1 MYHFTVEDFQAVDQC
16 QKCCCERLN
25 LKPGTTTRIS
35 VGYAPWA
42 VPIGQLHCAPL
53 FELEQLQTCPTQPSG
68 PEANVDPISYDAT
81 LNTPVNIDL
90 ALVIQPA
97 PLTFK
102 VMPLYGPLHGKVQ
115 PLVAGVNDGK
125 LTYTP
130 AMNYTGPDRFFVT
143 ATDASSQSKVFE
155 VLIGVGISG
164 DTVAPTPHVSVGKA
178 VVDTRL
184 YSVSFPVTI
193 SPVTQSCEIWKLT
206 VLQAAL
212 DCDCTCYTRTDCFD
226 IGVAKC

>member
-25 LKPGTTTRIS
+25 LKPGTTNRVS
-35 VGYAPWA
+35 LGYAPWA

-53 FELEQLQTCPTQPSG
+53 FQLEQLQTCPTQPSG
-68 PEANVDPISYDAT
+68 PEANTDPISYDVT
-81 LNTPVNIDL
+81 VNTPINIDL
-90 ALVIQPA
+90 AMVIDTA

-102 VMPLYGPLHGKVQ
+102 VMALYGPTHGKVQ
-115 PLVAGVNDGK
+115 PVVAYVNDGK

-143 ATDASSQSKVFE
+143 ATDATDNSDVFE
-155 VLIGVGISG
+155 ILLGVGVSG
-164 DTVAPTPHVSVGKA
+164 DTVVPTPHVSVGKA
-178 VVDTRL
+178 VVDQR
-184 YSVSFPVTI
+184 YCSVSFPVTV
-193 SPVTQSCEIWKLT
+193 SPAADACEVWRLT

-212 DCDCTCYTRTDCFD
+212 DCDCTCFSRTDCFD
-226 IGVAKC
+226 IGIVKC